1 MFRGLRGLA
10 CVRARNFAAHFNGT
24 SNMNTQSNRVANQ
37 QADSGNTQAE
47 AAQYALLRRLAPV
60 IRHNMAGSL
69 QPIAMVAGM
78 LERRLQKPETAPEAL
93 LKNAR
98 DIVALSKE
106 AAASC
111 MSLMGWFAPKE
122 DPLVAASKG
131 VAECLDMIATELSFR
146 SFSITNNTS
155 QAEGEIS
162 LTALRNVFTAAVIAL
177 TDATA
182 TPHEIVVEAESS
194 DGTVSIRVSLKKT
207 NAPASLPGSKPYRRI
222 EWRDVQA
229 LAGTLVRLSHTED
242 EVVMAFPSATQNAPQ
257 DVSMAGQA

>member
-1 MFRGLRGLA
+1 
-10 CVRARNFAAHFNGT
+10 
-24 SNMNTQSNRVANQ
+24 MNTQSNRVANQ
-37 QADSGNTQAE
+37 EADSDNTQAE

-78 LERRLQKPETAPEAL
+78 LERRLQKNGTDPEIL

-122 DPLVAASKG
+122 DPLVATSKG

-177 TDATA
+177 TDVTA
-182 TPHEIVVEAESS
+182 TPHEIVVEAELSE
-194 DGTVSIRVSLKKT
+194 GAVSIRVSLKKT
-207 NAPASLPGSKPYRRI
+207 NATATLPGSKPYRRI
-222 EWRDVQA
+222 EWRDVEA
-229 LAGTLVRLSHTED
+229 LAGSLVRLSHTED
-242 EVVMAFPSATQNAPQ
+242 EVEMAFPSATQNTRQ
-257 DVSMAGQA
+257 DVSLAGQA